1 VREDDVLGPHGAER
15 ADESADDVFYAEPR
29 MVAHLDE
36 WAIAETM
43 DFYRVLLAPL
53 PPAAHVLDL
62 MSSRYSHVPD
72 DVPLGEVVGLGLNA
86 EELAENRQLTRWV
99 IHDLNREPRLPFA
112 DGSFDAVLNTVSVQ
126 YLTRPVAVFRDVA
139 RVLKPRA
146 PLAVLFSDRMFQT
159 KAIRAW
165 RERGNQQ
172 RQELVRAYFAA
183 TGAFE
188 DIEVTVRQ
196 GRKLRA
202 LWSGHGDPL
211 FAVTG
216 RRRVNWPAD

>member
-1 VREDDVLGPHGAER
+1 MREDDVLGPLGAER

-36 WAIAETM
+36 WAIAEAM

-99 IHDLNREPRLPFA
+99 IHDLNREPHLPFA

-146 PLAVLFSDRMFQT
+146 PLAVLFSDRMFPT

-172 RQELVRAYFAA
+172 RLELVRAYFAA

-188 DIEVTVRQ
+188 DIEVTVRP
-196 GRKLRA
+196 GRKLRG
-202 LWSGHGDPL
+202 LWSGHSDPL

>member
-1 VREDDVLGPHGAER
+1 
-15 ADESADDVFYAEPR
+15 
-29 MVAHLDE
+29 
-36 WAIAETM
+36 
-43 DFYRVLLAPL
+43 
-53 PPAAHVLDL
+53 
-62 MSSRYSHVPD
+62 
-72 DVPLGEVVGLGLNA
+72 
-86 EELAENRQLTRWV
+86 
-99 IHDLNREPRLPFA
+99 
-112 DGSFDAVLNTVSVQ
+112 TVSVQ

-146 PLAVLFSDRMFQT
+146 PLAVLFSDRMFPT